1 VKQSKEEST
10 LDYGRNES
18 LWRQNFPYLREH
30 WAGLLFAAFIGNA
43 LSLVIGALVLP
54 RVWGGYRWIVALFLW
69 IVLSALVY
77 GAMALLDRL
86 FERIAENNYKSLL
99 IGRYLR
105 KRRIAWVSLIAVM
118 LCTAMV
124 LVVIS
129 VMGGW
134 LRMFNE
140 SFHGISGDIIVHGR
154 SETGFPDY
162 QLMIDKIKA
171 LPEVKAAVPVVR
183 AVGLANFNGSFSK
196 GVQVIG
202 YPPNIGEV
210 NGFADSL
217 YRLKGTKNLTFD
229 LLPDVQYFPPGQ
241 IKADVTKWKGIIPGG
256 ALIGV
261 HKDESGEFV
270 RPPGM
275 YNAYV
280 DLTLL
285 PISTFG
291 SRLDLTAKSRSFYWI
306 IDDSRSKVSIQ
317 DANTVYMAFDTL
329 QRELQMDAADDR
341 PARTSD
347 IQVALKPGVDLE
359 SGRKKIEQ
367 VVMAVKNR
375 NIPAGVQS
383 AWDPFPV
390 EVQTWKE
397 VHEDFIRAVEKEKGL
412 VTILFGL
419 ISIVAVFL
427 IFCIFYMIVVEKTR
441 DIGIIKSVG
450 ATSGGI
456 ASIFLG
462 YGMAIG
468 IVGGMAGLGAG
479 WLIVHYINQL
489 HEWLGKISGGKIVMW
504 DPKVY
509 LFDLIPNTID
519 AKEATIIVIVA
530 IISSVLGARVPAV
543 RAGRMHPIEA
553 LRWE

>member
-1 VKQSKEEST
+1 
-10 LDYGRNES
+10 
-18 LWRQNFPYLREH
+18 
-30 WAGLLFAAFIGNA
+30 
-43 LSLVIGALVLP
+43 
-54 RVWGGYRWIVALFLW
+54 
-69 IVLSALVY
+69 
-77 GAMALLDRL
+77 M
-86 FERIAENNYKSLL
+86 YKLHL
-99 IGRYLR
+99 ILKYLR

-140 SFHGISGDIIVHGR
+140 SFHGISGDIIVRGE
-154 SETGFPDY
+154 SEVGFPDY
-162 QLMIDKIKA
+162 QLMIEKIKE
-171 LPEVKAAVPVVR
+171 LPEVKAAAPVIR
-183 AVGLANFNGSFSK
+183 AVGVANMNDKFTK

-217 YRLKGTKNLTFD
+217 HRLKGSKNITFD
-229 LLPDVQYFPPGQ
+229 LRTDIEYEPPGNMSREAV
-241 IKADVTKWKGIIPGG
+241 KNWKGIIPGAG
-256 ALIGV
+256 LAGV
-261 HKDESGEFV
+261 RRNDDGEFV
-270 RPPGM
+270 RDPRI
-275 YNAYV
+275 YEAFV

-285 PISTFG
+285 PISPRG
-291 SRLDLTAKSRSFYWI
+291 SRIELTSKARSFYWI
-306 IDDSRSKVSIQ
+306 IDDSRSQVSIQ
-317 DANTVYMAFDTL
+317 DSNTVYMAFDVL
-329 QRELQMDAADDR
+329 QRELEMDEVKSNPGDDIEGR
-341 PARTSD
+341 AARTSD
-347 IQVALKPGVDLE
+347 IQVALKPDVDLQVARE
-359 SGRKKIEQ
+359 KIRQ
-367 VVMAVKNR
+367 VVMKVKSR
-375 NIPAGVQS
+375 NLPAGAIS
-383 AWDPFPV
+383 MFDPYPV

-397 VHEDFIRAVEKEKGL
+397 VHQQFIGAVEKEKGL

-462 YGMAIG
+462 YGVAIG
-468 IVGGMAGLGAG
+468 VVGGLMGLGAG
-479 WLIVHYINQL
+479 WLIIRYINEL

-504 DPKVY
+504 DPKIY
-509 LFDLIPNTID
+509 LFDIIPNTMD
-519 AKEATIIVIVA
+519 TTEATVIVVVA
-530 IISSVLGARVPAV
+530 IISSVLGAMVPAI
-543 RAGRMHPIEA
+543 RAARMHPIEA